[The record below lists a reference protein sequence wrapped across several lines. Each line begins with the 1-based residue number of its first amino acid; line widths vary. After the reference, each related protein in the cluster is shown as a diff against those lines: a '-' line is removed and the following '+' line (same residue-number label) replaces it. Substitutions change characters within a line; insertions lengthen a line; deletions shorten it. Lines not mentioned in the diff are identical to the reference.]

1 MPTDDEIARH
11 KITYEY
17 DIDDNIT
24 NVTYPSS
31 TSSDVKGLKFTY
43 NSDKWLQKI
52 EAKVGLSNK
61 LLREYNYLNDGKV
74 ASIKDY
80 RDFAKE
86 STSTYTLRS
95 FDTDPSGH
103 FPILLAFD
111 AAWGAYDGYQY
122 AKKKNLRGWKK
133 AGAIVGGAVLGT
145 INPFKK
151 LKVGKVFKRVAKIV
165 KKRKSTK
172 AIAKRVYR
180 VARKTKVVTKR
191 SYRKARRKATR
202 TYRRVRCKITKKGCF
217 TAGTLISTKD
227 GDVPIEDIEEGDL
240 VWAQDSETGDI
251 ALKKVVQTFEKETD
265 TILYIKVAGEVI
277 EATEQHVFYID
288 GVGWIPASMIE
299 EGDVVVLQSGDK
311 SKVEKIDKVVH
322 NELIRVYNFEVED
335 FHTYF
340 VSDASVLV
348 HNDYSGVRRKKVKA
362 SKKGTLKNKK
372 LPTKGKIRYVPSK
385 NWNSSQPLPKH
396 NGGYV
401 DKFENIWTKGPSRT
415 AGQSFE
421 WDVQLSKTGKE
432 SLGWAS
438 RDGSHLNV
446 SLDGKITHK

>member
-1 MPTDDEIARH
+1 MRESTTNLVNVEGKSEVA
-11 KITYEY
+11 YEY
-17 DIDDNIT
+17 TDFGETEINGDENFYNEICYTGGIYDNKT
-24 NVTYPSS
+24 GLYYLNARYYNPEDGRFLTEDTYRGEFTDPSS
-31 TSSDVKGLKFTY
+31 LHLYAYCKNNPISY
-43 NSDKWLQKI
+43 
-52 EAKVGLSNK
+52 
-61 LLREYNYLNDGKV
+61 
-74 ASIKDY
+74 
-80 RDFAKE
+80 
-86 STSTYTLRS
+86 
-95 FDTDPSGH
+95 TDPSGH

-133 AGAIVGGAVLGT
+133 AGAIVGGAILGT

-151 LKVGKVFKRVAKIV
+151 LKVSKVFKRVAKVV

-180 VARKTKVVTKR
+180 VVRKTKVVTKR

-202 TYRRVRCKITKKGCF
+202 TYRKVRCKITKKGCF
-217 TAGTLISTKD
+217 TAGTLISTQD

-240 VWAQDSETGDI
+240 VWAQNPETGEI
-251 ALKKVVQTFEKETD
+251 VLKKVVQTFAKETD

-311 SKVEKIDKVVH
+311 SAVEKIDKVVH
-322 NELIRVYNFEVED
+322 NELIPVYNFEVED

-348 HNDYSGVRRKKVKA
+348 HNDYSGVRRKKA
-362 SKKGTLKNKK
+362 GNNRPTSKTTWQRGKTERVDVENFGNGKGNVHYHEPDNTKWYYNLKKNTFTDFDGNPAPSRIQKLLKK
-372 LPTKGKIRYVPSK
+372 DKNITKG
-385 NWNSSQPLPKH
+385 
-396 NGGYV
+396 
-401 DKFENIWTKGPSRT
+401 
-415 AGQSFE
+415 
-421 WDVQLSKTGKE
+421 LSKAYKYLE
-432 SLGWAS
+432 
-438 RDGSHLNV
+438 
-446 SLDGKITHK
+446 K